1 MTSAH
6 LAIAT
11 EGEELFAVTVS
22 EASVAMPFR
31 RDTTLISTNE
41 TKRMSDQSQFGAHKP
56 GIPRARE

>member
-1 MTSAH
+1 LKIRDASLALSMTSAR

-22 EASVAMPFR
+22 EAFVAMPFR

-41 TKRMSDQSQFGAHKP
+41 TKRMSD
-56 GIPRARE
+56 

>member
-1 MTSAH
+1 MRDASLSLSMTSAH

-31 RDTTLISTNE
+31 RDTKLISTNE
-41 TKRMSDQSQFGAHKP
+41 TKRMSDQS
-56 GIPRARE
+56 